1 MTSIVSLD
9 IETTGLDPQKDAII
23 EIGAVR
29 FNGQRVED
37 EWSTLINPG
46 RHIPEN
52 ITQLTGIDDSMV
64 RAAPR
69 IADVLQELVDFVGA
83 APVLGQNVRFDLGFL
98 QRQRVLTLNPVVDT
112 YELASVLLPTAS
124 RYNLGALGQLL
135 GIPLPATHRALDD
148 ARVTHAVYERLMAM
162 AVELPID
169 LLAEIVR
176 LGEPLDWDGNYAF
189 LDALRLRAR
198 EQARGR
204 QTRPQQDDGPL
215 FEEQEPGRK
224 GPPPGLVKNL
234 VELDPEEVASV
245 LEYGGPFSRYFDA
258 YEQRPEQVEMLKAVA
273 KALSQS
279 NHLMVEAGTGV
290 GKCLTGDAWVTFAN
304 GERRQIGEIV
314 NANALPTLPILSVD
328 AKGKLIY
335 QKIQSTHR
343 NGVRPVWQLK
353 TALGHKITAT
363 DNHPFLTVAGW
374 KALGELKPG
383 DRVAAARQLPA
394 GNDSYPEHETFI
406 AGAMLGDGGCTQPD
420 SLSFTNFDAQVVET
434 VGALVEKLG
443 NVEMTLHK
451 AGGHYGFRRL
461 SLMGHE
467 RSGLNV
473 LLEKLDMLG
482 RNARAK
488 HIPAAYFLADK
499 ASIACLLAG
508 LWVTDGCIEQPTGN
522 ITISSASEQLIAD
535 IQHLLLRLGIISRV
549 RYKSALLNEKRF
561 DSWALSIL
569 DIQSK
574 RLFQQTVGSYMVGK
588 RKEKL
593 DAWHL
598 AHENRRYNTND
609 DLFPVEAWN
618 DIDRARSE
626 AGKSWY
632 AIRNASVVSSDRTRE
647 ISRDKMGK
655 IGEFLASSDL
665 AEMAS
670 SDIYWDR
677 IVSIE
682 PVGEA
687 ETFDLSMEGEPNFVA
702 NEMIVHNSFAYMV
715 PAAMFA
721 VANNTRVV
729 ISTNTINLQDQL
741 IRKDVPDLRA
751 ALGLDFRAAILK
763 GRSNYLCPRRLDAMR
778 HHGGPATPD
787 EMRVLAKVLVWRE
800 ISASGDRN
808 ELNLNRPQEK
818 EVWMKFSAEDEGC
831 SGENCATRMG
841 GVCPFY
847 KAKQAAQNAHILI
860 VNHALLLSDVAT
872 GSKVLPEYQYLIIDE
887 AHHLESATTGA
898 LSFRMSQND
907 FERLVREVGGSSSGV
922 MGRLMHETGNLM
934 RPSEHASFAQL
945 VHRASE
951 LAFRLDGQAKDFF
964 YGLSDFIAIQ
974 REGRPQSLYAY
985 QERIQPHTR
994 TARGW
999 DNVELGWNNAG
1010 DTMRLLIGLTG
1021 EIYTLMGKLYAD
1033 GAEEIEDALGI
1044 LSTLH
1049 RRLSEA
1055 EVSISTMIHEPTNDL
1070 VYWIEVQPQNKRLT
1084 LNHAPLR
1091 VGPLIQ
1097 QYLWHE
1103 KECVVLTSATL
1114 TAAGDFT
1121 YLRNV
1126 LMADEVNELTLGSP
1140 YDYESSTLL
1149 FIATDIPEPNAPGYE
1164 NAINRGLIQLCR
1176 ATGGRTLVL
1185 FTSYAQLKRTSGA
1198 ISGALAAEDIQVYEQ
1213 GEGAS
1218 PQALLEAFKSTERAV
1233 LLGTR
1238 SFWEGV
1244 DVPGDMLSVVVITKL
1259 PFEVPSDPLIAARSE
1274 TFEDP
1279 FGQYQIPEAILKFR
1293 QGFGRLIR
1301 TSSDRGVVAI
1311 FDRRVMTKMYGKLFI
1326 GSLPQCTLRQGTIND
1341 LPKLAAK
1348 WLG

>member
-69 IADVLQELVDFVGA
+69 IADVLSELADFVGT

-98 QRQRVLTLNPVVDT
+98 QRQRVLTLNPVLDT

-198 EQARGR
+198 EQAKGKRP
-204 QTRPQQDDGPL
+204 RPQEDDGPL
-215 FEEQEPGRK
+215 FEEQETGRK

-290 GKCLTGDAWVTFAN
+290 GK
-304 GERRQIGEIV
+304 
-314 NANALPTLPILSVD
+314 
-328 AKGKLIY
+328 
-335 QKIQSTHR
+335 
-343 NGVRPVWQLK
+343 
-353 TALGHKITAT
+353 
-363 DNHPFLTVAGW
+363 
-374 KALGELKPG
+374 
-383 DRVAAARQLPA
+383 
-394 GNDSYPEHETFI
+394 
-406 AGAMLGDGGCTQPD
+406 
-420 SLSFTNFDAQVVET
+420 
-434 VGALVEKLG
+434 
-443 NVEMTLHK
+443 
-451 AGGHYGFRRL
+451 
-461 SLMGHE
+461 
-467 RSGLNV
+467 
-473 LLEKLDMLG
+473 
-482 RNARAK
+482 
-488 HIPAAYFLADK
+488 
-499 ASIACLLAG
+499 
-508 LWVTDGCIEQPTGN
+508 
-522 ITISSASEQLIAD
+522 
-535 IQHLLLRLGIISRV
+535 
-549 RYKSALLNEKRF
+549 
-561 DSWALSIL
+561 
-569 DIQSK
+569 
-574 RLFQQTVGSYMVGK
+574 
-588 RKEKL
+588 
-593 DAWHL
+593 
-598 AHENRRYNTND
+598 
-609 DLFPVEAWN
+609 
-618 DIDRARSE
+618 
-626 AGKSWY
+626 
-632 AIRNASVVSSDRTRE
+632 
-647 ISRDKMGK
+647 
-655 IGEFLASSDL
+655 
-665 AEMAS
+665 
-670 SDIYWDR
+670 
-677 IVSIE
+677 
-682 PVGEA
+682 
-687 ETFDLSMEGEPNFVA
+687 
-702 NEMIVHNSFAYMV
+702 SFAYLV
-715 PAAMFA
+715 PAALFA

-729 ISTNTINLQDQL
+729 VSTNTINLQDQL
-741 IRKDVPDLRA
+741 ISKDVPDLRA

-763 GRSNYLCPRRLDAMR
+763 GRSNYLCPRRLEAMR
-778 HHGGPATPD
+778 HHGGPSTPD

-800 ISASGDRN
+800 QSASGDRN

-841 GVCPFY
+841 GMCPFY
-847 KAKQAAQNAHILI
+847 RAKQAAQNAHILI

-907 FERLVREVGGSSSGV
+907 FERLVREVGGSNSGV
-922 MGRLMHETGNLM
+922 MGRLLNETRDIL
-934 RPSEHASFAQL
+934 RPSDYASFTQL

-951 LAFRLDGQAKDFF
+951 LSFRLDGQAKDFF
-964 YGLSDFIAIQ
+964 YGLSEFIAIQ

-994 TARGW
+994 TAQGW
-999 DNVELGWNNAG
+999 DNLELGWNNAG
-1010 DTMRLLIGLTG
+1010 DTMRLLVGLTG
-1021 EIYTLMGKLYAD
+1021 EIYKLMAELYAD
-1033 GAEEIEDALGI
+1033 GVEEIEDALGI
-1044 LSTLH
+1044 LGNLY

-1055 EVSISTMIHEPTNDL
+1055 EISISSMIHEPTNDL

-1097 QYLWHE
+1097 KYLWHD

-1126 LMADEVNELTLGSP
+1126 LMAEEVNELTLGSP

-1164 NAINRGLIQLCR
+1164 NAINRGLIQLCKS
-1176 ATGGRTLVL
+1176 TGGRTLVL

-1198 ISGALAAEDIQVYEQ
+1198 ISGALAADDIQVYEQ

>member
-29 FNGQRVED
+29 FNGQRIED

-52 ITQLTGIDDSMV
+52 ITQLTGIDDAMV
-64 RAAPR
+64 RHAPR
-69 IADVLQELVDFVGA
+69 IADVLSELADFVGA

-148 ARVTHAVYERLMAM
+148 ARVTHAVYERLLAM

-198 EQARGR
+198 EQAKGKRV
-204 QTRPQQDDGPL
+204 RPQEDDGPL
-215 FEEQEPGRK
+215 FEEQDTGRR

-258 YEQRPEQVEMLKAVA
+258 YEQRPEQVEMLKAVT

-290 GKCLTGDAWVTFAN
+290 GK
-304 GERRQIGEIV
+304 
-314 NANALPTLPILSVD
+314 
-328 AKGKLIY
+328 
-335 QKIQSTHR
+335 
-343 NGVRPVWQLK
+343 
-353 TALGHKITAT
+353 
-363 DNHPFLTVAGW
+363 
-374 KALGELKPG
+374 
-383 DRVAAARQLPA
+383 
-394 GNDSYPEHETFI
+394 
-406 AGAMLGDGGCTQPD
+406 
-420 SLSFTNFDAQVVET
+420 
-434 VGALVEKLG
+434 
-443 NVEMTLHK
+443 
-451 AGGHYGFRRL
+451 
-461 SLMGHE
+461 
-467 RSGLNV
+467 
-473 LLEKLDMLG
+473 
-482 RNARAK
+482 
-488 HIPAAYFLADK
+488 
-499 ASIACLLAG
+499 
-508 LWVTDGCIEQPTGN
+508 
-522 ITISSASEQLIAD
+522 
-535 IQHLLLRLGIISRV
+535 
-549 RYKSALLNEKRF
+549 
-561 DSWALSIL
+561 
-569 DIQSK
+569 
-574 RLFQQTVGSYMVGK
+574 
-588 RKEKL
+588 
-593 DAWHL
+593 
-598 AHENRRYNTND
+598 
-609 DLFPVEAWN
+609 
-618 DIDRARSE
+618 
-626 AGKSWY
+626 
-632 AIRNASVVSSDRTRE
+632 
-647 ISRDKMGK
+647 
-655 IGEFLASSDL
+655 
-665 AEMAS
+665 
-670 SDIYWDR
+670 
-677 IVSIE
+677 
-682 PVGEA
+682 
-687 ETFDLSMEGEPNFVA
+687 
-702 NEMIVHNSFAYMV
+702 SFAYMV

-763 GRSNYLCPRRLDAMR
+763 GRSNYLCPRRLEAMR
-778 HHGGPATPD
+778 HHGGPATVD

-800 ISASGDRN
+800 QSASGDRN

-841 GVCPFY
+841 GTCPFY
-847 KAKQAAQNAHILI
+847 RAKQTAQNAHILI

-907 FERLVREVGGSSSGV
+907 FERMVREVGGSASGV
-922 MGRLMHETGNLM
+922 MGRLLTETRDIM
-934 RPSEHASFAQL
+934 RPSDHASFAQL
-945 VHRASE
+945 IHRASE

-964 YGLSDFIAIQ
+964 YGLAEFIALQ

-999 DNVELGWNNAG
+999 DNVELIWNNAG
-1010 DTMRLLIGLTG
+1010 DTMRLLVGLTG
-1021 EIYTLMGKLYAD
+1021 EIYKLMGELYAE
-1033 GAEEIEDALGI
+1033 GAEEIEDALGM
-1044 LSTLH
+1044 LSNLY

-1070 VYWIEVQPQNKRLT
+1070 VYWIEVQPQSKRLT

-1097 QYLWHE
+1097 QYLWHD
-1103 KECVVLTSATL
+1103 KECVILTSATL

-1164 NAINRGLIQLCR
+1164 NAINRGLIQLCKS
-1176 ATGGRTLVL
+1176 TGGRTLVL

-1198 ISGALAAEDIQVYEQ
+1198 ISGTLAADDIQVYEQ

-1238 SFWEGV
+1238 AFWEGV